1 MNRAIRQRIERK
13 TMLTKALQGAKKRIM
28 QTNNFHRLME
38 DEVKG
43 APPLP
48 PRIKQN
54 VQHNMGFFQFLGKT
68 VELYVPRAIDAF
80 LASLGSS
87 QTDKSEK

>member
-1 MNRAIRQRIERK
+1 
-13 TMLTKALQGAKKRIM
+13 M
-28 QTNNFHRLME
+28 QTNNFHRLLE

-48 PRIKQN
+48 PQIKQN
-54 VQHNMGFFQFLGKT
+54 VQQNMGFFQFLGKT

-80 LASLGSS
+80 LASLGGDQS
-87 QTDKSEK
+87 DKTTK